1 MSRNPRHLPGRI
13 GSAYNA
19 RRMDRKVI
27 EAYAA
32 EAPEL
37 AKSIAGLSCQQML
50 AFPVPGTWS
59 IQQIVLHIVDTDL
72 VIADRMKRV
81 IAEDNPT
88 LLGFDQTKFT
98 ARLHYEEQDA
108 ALVCELFAK
117 NRQAMAA
124 LLRLLKD
131 EVFERAG
138 THSQRGRMTLG
149 EIVPFA
155 SWHFQHHMKFL
166 REKRAM
172 V

>member
-1 MSRNPRHLPGRI
+1 
-13 GSAYNA
+13 
-19 RRMDRKVI
+19 MDRKVI

-37 AKSIAGLSCQQML
+37 AKSIAGLTRDDLL

-59 IQQIVLHIVDTDL
+59 IQQIVLHIADADL

-108 ALVCELFAK
+108 LLACDLFAK
-117 NRQAMAA
+117 NRQAIVA

-131 EVFERAG
+131 EDFNRAG
-138 THSQRGRMTLG
+138 THNERGRMTLADLVSG
-149 EIVPFA
+149 A
-155 SWHFQHHMKFL
+155 SGHFQHHMKFL
-166 REKRAM
+166 REKREL
-172 V
+172 VQKR

>member
-1 MSRNPRHLPGRI
+1 MSRNPRHLAGSI

-37 AKSIAGLSCQQML
+37 AKSIAGFSREQML

-81 IAEDNPT
+81 IAEDNPHAV
-88 LLGFDQTKFT
+88 GVRSDEVHG
-98 ARLHYEEQDA
+98 AA
-108 ALVCELFAK
+108 AL
-117 NRQAMAA
+117 
-124 LLRLLKD
+124 
-131 EVFERAG
+131 
-138 THSQRGRMTLG
+138 
-149 EIVPFA
+149 
-155 SWHFQHHMKFL
+155 
-166 REKRAM
+166 
-172 V
+172 

>member
-1 MSRNPRHLPGRI
+1 
-13 GSAYNA
+13 
-19 RRMDRKVI
+19 MDRKVI

-37 AKSIAGLSCQQML
+37 GKSIAGLSREQML

-88 LLGFDQTKFT
+88 LLGFDQTQFT

-117 NRQAMAA
+117 NRQVMAA

-131 EVFERAG
+131 EDFCAGGNAQRARADDAGGDCAVCIWALSASSEIFAREARAG
-138 THSQRGRMTLG
+138 EEVSRQRR
-149 EIVPFA
+149 A
-155 SWHFQHHMKFL
+155 SPAAK
-166 REKRAM
+166 
-172 V
+172 